1 MEIVLAK
8 NIGFCFGVKRAMD
21 LVTAH
26 LNKSKEPVYT
36 LGPLIHNPQ
45 VMEKLEKENLV
56 CISKIE
62 EIKKKRERSP
72 RLPDGERGRRP
83 TEEAGKIFI
92 RSHGVPR
99 EIITKLKRKKL
110 KIIDATCPYVKR
122 IQHLVNNLAKKNYTI
137 IIFGKRDHPEVETL
151 VSYAQGKAKVIE
163 KVKNLTPTLSKLNKK
178 IGLVSQTTQSAEDFQ
193 KVVSFFQ
200 SPIFEDKEVKIYNTL
215 CPTTKKRQVEAE
227 KIARETD
234 LVFVIGGKN
243 SSNTTRLAKICSQY
257 QRNTF
262 HIENAEE
269 IDLETLK
276 KKKIKKIGII
286 TGASTPEW
294 IIEEVVSRLKNYPYP
309 GPLPSKLPTLH
320 RFLL

>member
-1 MEIVLAK
+1 MEIILAK

-56 CISKIE
+56 CVSKIE
-62 EIKKKRERSP
+62 QIKK
-72 RLPDGERGRRP
+72 RG
-83 TEEAGKIFI
+83 KVFI

-99 EIITKLKRKKL
+99 EILTKLKRKKL

-137 IIFGKRDHPEVETL
+137 IIFGKRNHPEVEAL

-163 KVKNLTPTLSKLNKK
+163 KVEDLTRQISGANKK
-178 IGLVSQTTQSAEDFQ
+178 IGLVAQTTQATEDFQ
-193 KVVSFFQ
+193 KIISFFQ
-200 SPIFEDKEVKIYNTL
+200 SPLFQNKEVKIYNTL
-215 CPTTKKRQVEAE
+215 CPTTKKRQTEAE

-243 SSNTTRLAKICSQY
+243 SSNTTRLAEICSRY

-262 HIENAEE
+262 HIETAEE
-269 IDLETLK
+269 IDLKNFKRKT
-276 KKKIKKIGII
+276 KIGII

-294 IIEEVVSRLKNYPYP
+294 IIKEVVERVKKSIL
-309 GPLPSKLPTLH
+309 GG
-320 RFLL
+320 